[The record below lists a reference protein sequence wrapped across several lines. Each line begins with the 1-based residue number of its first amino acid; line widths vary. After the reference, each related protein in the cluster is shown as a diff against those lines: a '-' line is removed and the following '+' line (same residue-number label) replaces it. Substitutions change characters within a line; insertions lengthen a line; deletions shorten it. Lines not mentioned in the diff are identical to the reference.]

1 MIPRMIRPAILFAGL
16 ALAFGA
22 SAETLVTPDGY
33 SIHYNALPTT
43 ALDPAMAE
51 THGILRSK
59 VRGLLNVGVVAGE
72 PGTVGRSTRATIE
85 VSAVAPPETEA
96 RRIPMRE
103 IDLGKTVHYVG
114 EFPIEEEQIL
124 QFSIVVQPEGS
135 SQRYAVQLEEQFF
148 AD

>member
-1 MIPRMIRPAILFAGL
+1 MIPRMIRPTILAAGL
-16 ALAFGA
+16 TLALGA
-22 SAETLVTPDGY
+22 SAETFVTPDGY

-72 PGTVGRSTRATIE
+72 PGAVGRSTRATIE

-103 IDLGKTVHYVG
+103 IDLGKTIHYVG

-124 QFSIVVQPEGS
+124 QFSIAVQPEGS
-135 SQRYAVQLEEQFF
+135 PQRYEVQLEEQFF
-148 AD
+148 AE

>member
-1 MIPRMIRPAILFAGL
+1 MIPRLIRPAILVAGL
-16 ALAFGA
+16 ALALGA

-59 VRGLLNVGVVAGE
+59 VRGMLNVGVVAGE

-103 IDLGKTVHYVG
+103 IDLGKTIHYVG
-114 EFPIEEEQIL
+114 EFPIEEEQTL
-124 QFSIVVQPEGS
+124 NFSIEVRPEGS
-135 SQRYAVQLEEQFF
+135 SQSYRMQLEQQFF
-148 AD
+148 AE